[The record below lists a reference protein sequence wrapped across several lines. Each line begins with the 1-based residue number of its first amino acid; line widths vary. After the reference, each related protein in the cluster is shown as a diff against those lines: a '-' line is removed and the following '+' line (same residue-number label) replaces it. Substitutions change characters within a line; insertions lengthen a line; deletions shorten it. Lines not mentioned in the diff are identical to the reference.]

1 MMKVM
6 KNILSCLCCMIILCG
21 CQNNTTVYHSVDDL
35 LNSYS
40 QALLDEN
47 QDELR
52 ELFDKQYPLSD
63 LNLYNALY
71 YKNICGLQSLEKIQ
85 YEKLL
90 EHDDM
95 GLYAVRFDYQT
106 EKGNC
111 PIGNII
117 VINHEN
123 DDYRLI
129 DSSDDF
135 DNSWYINELKNI
147 LLTNKLYS
155 QSQIDFEQFY
165 MQNANY
171 ISKNQENQKAM
182 ELYQN
187 MQNAQQAASQA
198 QEAANRA
205 QEMADPHQEMNET
218 APVAIP

>member
-1 MMKVM
+1 M
-6 KNILSCLCCMIILCG
+6 C
-21 CQNNTTVYHSVDDL
+21 
-35 LNSYS
+35 
-40 QALLDEN
+40 
-47 QDELR
+47 
-52 ELFDKQYPLSD
+52 
-63 LNLYNALY
+63 
-71 YKNICGLQSLEKIQ
+71 
-85 YEKLL
+85 
-90 EHDDM
+90 
-95 GLYAVRFDYQT
+95 LYAVRFDYQT